1 VLPIAL
7 VVVQLIPSFVLSQ
20 QAVPPSPPPV
30 EAALA
35 AYPDRY
41 AEVMGLAIDPSRVA
55 DVNNLVITRDAATF
69 TLTSGKL
76 YLLTPIGGRTVA
88 AVFQG
93 NGHFAFTPPSATE
106 RDRLLRFEKATSIDA
121 PMSSLVIFFT
131 DSTLGELRSKATF
144 GKTPE
149 LGDIHGRIKSALDDL
164 GDQDSHSFHPDLM
177 ADFLNDDAA
186 GMFYAQVIRGTGGP
200 LMFMIDPNE
209 VEGVTLR
216 SKVSRRGWGREAE
229 VVCRF
234 PARSQERGRWT
245 KGDRSRQ
252 ADIQRYTIDAS
263 LPQTGS
269 GDLGFSASAKVEIV
283 ADTAVGPWVA
293 FELFDKL
300 KVDSARWVAG
310 EPATIFRG
318 KDSDLLWIRLDRQI
332 RPGDVRTLDL
342 YYHGDLIDRY
352 GDFFLIKSS
361 AAWYP
366 RSLEGRSLAHFDL
379 SFSTDESYRLASV
392 GDKVDSTRT
401 GRRIRTRWVTQG
413 PVRNA
418 SFNLGLFSDY
428 TVKEQGAPEV
438 SVMMSEEAH
447 KKIGG
452 MHQSKMR
459 ETVGS
464 DVSKSLVFFQN
475 MYGPP
480 PAQHFY
486 ATETPTFDG
495 EAFPGMIALSWATF
509 AGTDDRGDDEVFRA
523 HEVAH
528 QWWGIGVDFL
538 SYHDQWLSE
547 GFADFSG
554 LWYMQTVR
562 HDNKKYF
569 DMLERWRTGILMR
582 KQEPGPIA
590 LGYRVWSVK
599 DEDLNDYQTIVYHK
613 GAWTLHM
620 LRLLMIDLKTMN
632 EDRFRETMQDYYRT
646 YAGGRASTDDFRK
659 VVERHMGS
667 DMSWF
672 FNEWVYS
679 AAIPTYRVSYRA
691 QPADGGQYRVRL
703 RVVQENVPD
712 DFQMYVPVT
721 LDLGKDRVARLRVKV
736 RGPQTE
742 IDLPLM
748 PAEPKSLR
756 FNDLDGVLAEVK
768 MGDWKD

>member
-1 VLPIAL
+1 
-7 VVVQLIPSFVLSQ
+7 
-20 QAVPPSPPPV
+20 
-30 EAALA
+30 
-35 AYPDRY
+35 
-41 AEVMGLAIDPSRVA
+41 
-55 DVNNLVITRDAATF
+55 
-69 TLTSGKL
+69 
-76 YLLTPIGGRTVA
+76 
-88 AVFQG
+88 
-93 NGHFAFTPPSATE
+93 
-106 RDRLLRFEKATSIDA
+106 
-121 PMSSLVIFFT
+121 
-131 DSTLGELRSKATF
+131 
-144 GKTPE
+144 
-149 LGDIHGRIKSALDDL
+149 
-164 GDQDSHSFHPDLM
+164 
-177 ADFLNDDAA
+177 
-186 GMFYAQVIRGTGGP
+186 
-200 LMFMIDPNE
+200 
-209 VEGVTLR
+209 
-216 SKVSRRGWGREAE
+216 
-229 VVCRF
+229 
-234 PARSQERGRWT
+234 
-245 KGDRSRQ
+245 
-252 ADIQRYTIDAS
+252 
-263 LPQTGS
+263 
-269 GDLGFSASAKVEIV
+269 
-283 ADTAVGPWVA
+283 
-293 FELFDKL
+293 
-300 KVDSARWVAG
+300 
-310 EPATIFRG
+310 
-318 KDSDLLWIRLDRQI
+318 
-332 RPGDVRTLDL
+332 
-342 YYHGDLIDRY
+342 
-352 GDFFLIKSS
+352 
-361 AAWYP
+361 
-366 RSLEGRSLAHFDL
+366 
-379 SFSTDESYRLASV
+379 
-392 GDKVDSTRT
+392 
-401 GRRIRTRWVTQG
+401 
-413 PVRNA
+413 
-418 SFNLGLFSDY
+418 
-428 TVKEQGAPEV
+428 
-438 SVMMSEEAH
+438 
-447 KKIGG
+447 

-569 DMLERWRTGILMR
+569 DMLERWRDGILSR

-599 DEDLNDYQTIVYHK
+599 DEDLNDYQTVVYHK

-672 FNEWVYS
+672 FNQWVYS
-679 AAIPTYRVSYRA
+679 AAIPTYRVSYRT
-691 QPADGGQYRVRL
+691 QQVDGGQFRVRL

-768 MGDWKD
+768 TVDWKE

>member
-1 VLPIAL
+1 VILLAMVLVTSRRSAAFAQEALAPVLPSGTSS
-7 VVVQLIPSFVLSQ
+7 VS
-20 QAVPPSPPPV
+20 
-30 EAALA
+30 
-35 AYPDRY
+35 YPERF
-41 AEVMGLAIDPSRVA
+41 AEVMGLAGDRTHIA
-55 DVNNLVITRDAATF
+55 EVNNLVLTRDVARF
-69 TLTSGKL
+69 TLTSGRL
-76 YLLTPIGGRTVA
+76 YLLTPVGGRTIG

-93 NGHFAFTPPSATE
+93 KGTFAFTPPSITE
-106 RDRLLRFEKATSIDA
+106 RDRLARFEKATSIDV
-121 PMSSLVIFFT
+121 PVSSFVFLFT
-131 DSTLGELRSKATF
+131 DTTLAELRSKVTF
-144 GKTPE
+144 DPTLE
-149 LGDIHGRIKSALDDL
+149 RGDLHGRIQAALDDL
-164 GDQDSHSFHPDLM
+164 ADQDSRSFHPDLM
-177 ADFLNDDAA
+177 ADFLNGDAS
-186 GMFYAQVIRGTGGP
+186 GLFYAQVVRGSGGP

-216 SKVSRRGWGREAE
+216 SKVSRRGWGRQAE
-229 VVCRF
+229 VLCRF
-234 PARSQERGRWT
+234 PGRDQVRERWT

-252 ADIQRYTIDAS
+252 ADIQKYTIDVS
-263 LPQTGS
+263 LPPTGV
-269 GDLGFSASAKVEIV
+269 GDLAFSAAAKVEIV
-283 ADTAVGPWVA
+283 ADTAVGPWVV
-293 FELFDKL
+293 FELFEKL
-300 KVDSARWVAG
+300 KVDSARWEG
-310 EPATIFRG
+310 GDPATVFRG
-318 KDSDLLWIRLDRQI
+318 KDADLLWVRLDRQI
-332 RPGDVRTLDL
+332 RPGDVRTLNL

-379 SFSTDESYRLASV
+379 TFSTAESYRLASV
-392 GDKVDSTRT
+392 GDRVDSTRT
-401 GRRIRTRWVTQG
+401 GRTIRTRWVTQG
-413 PVRNA
+413 PIRNA
-418 SFNLGLFSDY
+418 SFNLGLFGDY
-428 TVKEQGAPEV
+428 RVNKPGAPPV
-438 SVMMSEEAH
+438 TVMMSEEAH
-447 KKIGG
+447 RKLGG
-452 MHQSKMR
+452 MQQSKMR
-459 ETVGS
+459 ETVGE
-464 DVSKSLVFFQN
+464 DVSKSLLFFQS

-480 PAQHFY
+480 PAPHFY

-509 AGTDDRGDDEVFRA
+509 TSTDDRGDDEIFRA

-554 LWYMQTVR
+554 LWYLQTVR
-562 HDNKKYF
+562 HDNKRYF
-569 DMLERWRTGILMR
+569 DMLHRWREGILMR
-582 KQEPGPIA
+582 KQQPGPIA
-590 LGYRVWSVK
+590 LGYRVASVK
-599 DEDLNDYQTIVYHK
+599 DEDLNDYQTVVYHK

-620 LRLLMIDLKTMN
+620 LRLLLIDLKTMN

-659 VVERHMGS
+659 VVERHIGS

-672 FNEWVYS
+672 FNQWVYS
-679 AAIPTYRVSYRA
+679 AAIPTYRVSYHT
-691 QPADGGQYRVRL
+691 QPADGGQFRVRL

-736 RGPQTE
+736 RGPKSE

-768 MGDWKD
+768 TVDWQD